1 MAVTRNAGQPP
12 RPQNANTRRR
22 NPSRTSRVPCS
33 RARAPKRRFYDEST
47 DSDGDSDSQSTDS
60 SSYDADGGL
69 GSDGGGANSALS
81 RNGDASRQASS
92 RRRSPRRSARRG
104 IGRNSAI
111 KNSQTKSARGTP
123 LRQTAGANN
132 RRNKRASRAKRR
144 KLSPQADEQ
153 PTGVIPDWTDPRVS
167 FDCWTDIFL
176 YAARLST
183 TDGLSTGWL
192 AHAATTCRALAE
204 PALTALYRCPPVRTS
219 LKAKRL
225 ASLLVR
231 RPSDNFCNYR
241 AKIEALHLNTH
252 FVAHGALHALIY
264 TLGRLKE
271 LIIYTP
277 MDQPPYRDLDKNV
290 RWHYC
295 REIFSAL
302 EPAGAEK
309 PLPTLLRSWEWSGR
323 FIGGCIPTIESI
335 AHVHQTPPF
344 SQLTRLSLTNFQ
356 VPSLS
361 NLLQQPN
368 TEEGEMQAYHE
379 DGVVIESIAQ
389 AISQLASLNHLVFES
404 STVMNDRLLPL
415 LPKNLVHLELINC
428 WEVKSED
435 LAKFLRT
442 HGSNM
447 RTLTLLHNQSLD
459 LGFLTDLSET
469 CPNLRELHMNLMY
482 YRHHD
487 FFNDA
492 DPMYEQALLP
502 SQVPKWPS
510 GLRVINIENIR
521 NWSVEAAERCF
532 YSLIDNA
539 GNLTNLRHLSIK
551 TMLDIPWQ
559 ARATMRREWR
569 EKMEKVFL
577 RPFRA
582 PKACATLHPP
592 PMEEQQPVTR
602 EDESH
607 GPATPPS
614 RRSGRLAAHSQD
626 SDSPVSRTKSLRRH
640 RGKSLYREPDTDEDA
655 METSESDDES
665 DLADGDEPQR
675 SGEQCKLT
683 IQGLCTT
690 VSIQVDN
697 QKVREQQ
704 FGMEDFLD
712 VDEDESEEEWDG
724 DRDED
729 DAVVIF

>member
-1 MAVTRNAGQPP
+1 M
-12 RPQNANTRRR
+12 
-22 NPSRTSRVPCS
+22 
-33 RARAPKRRFYDEST
+33 
-47 DSDGDSDSQSTDS
+47 
-60 SSYDADGGL
+60 
-69 GSDGGGANSALS
+69 
-81 RNGDASRQASS
+81 
-92 RRRSPRRSARRG
+92 
-104 IGRNSAI
+104 
-111 KNSQTKSARGTP
+111 
-123 LRQTAGANN
+123 RQTAGATN

-153 PTGVIPDWTDPRVS
+153 PTGAIPDWTDPRVS

-176 YAARLST
+176 YAARLGT
-183 TDGLSTGWL
+183 TDDLSTGWL
-192 AHAATTCRALAE
+192 AHAATTCRAFAE

-219 LKAKRL
+219 IKAKRL

-231 RPSDNFCNYR
+231 RPEDNFCNYR

-264 TLGRLKE
+264 TLSRLKE

-302 EPAGAEK
+302 EPAGADK
-309 PLPTLLRSWEWSGR
+309 PFPTLLRSWEWSGR
-323 FIGGCIPTIESI
+323 FVGGCVPTVESM
-335 AHVHQTPPF
+335 ALVHQTPPF

-361 NLLQQPN
+361 NLLQPPN
-368 TEEGEMQAYHE
+368 TEEGELQAYHE
-379 DGVVIESIAQ
+379 DGVVIEATAR
-389 AISQLASLNHLVFES
+389 AISHLTKLNHLVFES

-428 WEVKSED
+428 WEVRSED

-442 HGSNM
+442 HGRNL
-447 RTLTLLHNQSLD
+447 RILTLLHNQSLD
-459 LGFLTDLSET
+459 LGFLTDLSES

-492 DPMYEQALLP
+492 DPMYDQALLP

-521 NWSVEAAERCF
+521 NWSVEAAEMCF
-532 YSLIDNA
+532 QSLIDSA
-539 GNLTNLRHLSIK
+539 GNLTSLRHLSIK

-559 ARATMRREWR
+559 SRATMRREWR

-577 RPFRA
+577 RPFEA
-582 PKACATLHPP
+582 PKACTTLRPP
-592 PMEEQQPVTR
+592 PKEERNPVTR

-607 GPATPPS
+607 GPPTPPS

-626 SDSPVSRTKSLRRH
+626 SDSPVSRAKSLRRH
-640 RGKSLYREPDTDEDA
+640 RGKSLYREPDTDEDV

-675 SGEQCKLT
+675 SGEQGELT

-690 VSIQVDN
+690 ISIQVDN

-712 VDEDESEEEWDG
+712 VDEDESEEEWNG

-729 DAVVIF
+729 DPVVIF